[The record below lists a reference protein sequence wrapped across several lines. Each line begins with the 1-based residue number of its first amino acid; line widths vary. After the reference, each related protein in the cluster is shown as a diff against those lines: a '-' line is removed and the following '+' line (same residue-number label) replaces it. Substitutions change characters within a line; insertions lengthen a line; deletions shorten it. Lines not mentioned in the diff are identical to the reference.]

1 MVKEVEQ
8 LADEARSGKMES
20 LEELIDRMYPLL
32 SSCIRKGGWNPQER
46 EDLLQEGR
54 LGLMEALKEYDP
66 EKGVPV
72 LGFLSSRLR
81 YLYLGMKRPQAVMS
95 LNESYGEDED
105 EFLDLLESD
114 IDTLEDIVGAET
126 ISEVRKAV
134 SSLPEV
140 QQRVIVDLFYNGLS
154 LSETAGVNGI
164 AYRTV
169 VNTRAAALKNLRNI
183 LGDRI

>member
-1 MVKEVEQ
+1 MVKAIEQ
-8 LADEARSGKMES
+8 LTDEARAGKMES

-54 LGLMEALKEYDP
+54 LGLMEALNAYDP

-72 LGFLSSRLR
+72 LGFLNSRLR
-81 YLYLGMKRPQAVMS
+81 YLYLGMKRPQAMMS

-105 EFLDLLESD
+105 EFLDHLESD
-114 IDTLEDIVGAET
+114 TDILEEIVGAET
-126 ISEVRKAV
+126 INEVRKAV

-154 LSETAGVNGI
+154 LSEAARINGI

-169 VNTRAAALKNLRNI
+169 VNTRAAALRNLRNI
-183 LGDRI
+183 LE